1 MRAVIDTNV
10 LIYDLVEDSEIHKEA
25 EELLDSLEEWLIP
38 SIVVHELV
46 WFLRANGID
55 NVEYVRSYVTNEKAK
70 VLCDDDEVIGR
81 ALEILIR
88 ERLSLS
94 RYNDVVILAH
104 AIESESPLAT
114 KDKALKGLARGHGV
128 EVI

>member
-1 MRAVIDTNV
+1 MRAAIDTNV
-10 LIYDLVEDSEIHKEA
+10 LIHDLVEDSEFHKEA
-25 EELLDSLEEWLIP
+25 EELLDGLEEWLIP
-38 SIVVHELV
+38 SIVVHEFV
-46 WFLRANGID
+46 WFLRAIGID

-70 VLCDDDEVIGR
+70 ILCDDDGVIGK
-81 ALEILIR
+81 ALEILIK

>member
-1 MRAVIDTNV
+1 
-10 LIYDLVEDSEIHKEA
+10 
-25 EELLDSLEEWLIP
+25 
-38 SIVVHELV
+38 
-46 WFLRANGID
+46 
-55 NVEYVRSYVTNEKAK
+55 VRSYLTNEKAE

-114 KDKALKGLARGHGV
+114 KDKALKGLARRRGV